1 MTWIDL
7 TKRGHSRSLKNS
19 SKIWM
24 WSSWNKEQFS
34 LLEDFNIHDRIW
46 IKKSEK
52 VLGVE
57 FEWNLMYLI
66 ETSRMDEFEQGS
78 WLHLDGN

>member
-1 MTWIDL
+1 
-7 TKRGHSRSLKNS
+7 
-19 SKIWM
+19 M
-24 WSSWNKEQFS
+24 WSTWNKEPFS